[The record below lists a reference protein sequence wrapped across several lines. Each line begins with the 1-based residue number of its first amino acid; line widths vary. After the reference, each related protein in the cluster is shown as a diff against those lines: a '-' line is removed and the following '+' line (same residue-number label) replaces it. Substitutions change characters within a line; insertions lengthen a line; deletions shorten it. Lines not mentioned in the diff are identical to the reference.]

1 MNRAYR
7 PRAGVRKVDING
19 ASHHQQGGLDT
30 GVLIGVLTMDTHDRS
45 GPLKDRA
52 VAQAADLT
60 QVCRALGLEE
70 NAAAQF
76 LALFDE
82 CLADYSALSIDPS
95 TGALGIMTRGSGQ
108 AHAFRIVKFMEQA
121 RQPEAA
127 IEQFLGRVRHF
138 DAENIA
144 LKAEIDR
151 RGVREVT
158 TYVRQ
163 EIERKVAHAC
173 LADAGVNV
181 ASVGLM
187 EAVVEALDSATVCAV
202 ATSVT
207 VSGDA
212 VEKIYL
218 ASPDAALDWGRV
230 RLVGQLVGL
239 SDLDWSPID
248 ARRSTLSISGMEL
261 SLGFRGGRALPGVTL
276 AFRSVSPE
284 VVAGLLGSRTER
296 ETADRI
302 RVLWDRTVHDEVR
315 IRIVP
320 GGPMGLKTCAV
331 RAQEVG

>member
-1 MNRAYR
+1 
-7 PRAGVRKVDING
+7 
-19 ASHHQQGGLDT
+19 
-30 GVLIGVLTMDTHDRS
+30 MDTHHRS
-45 GPLKDRA
+45 DPRIDRA
-52 VAQAADLT
+52 DARTAGLT
-60 QVCRALGLEE
+60 QVCRVLGLEE

-95 TGALGIMTRGSGQ
+95 TRALGIMTRGSGQ
-108 AHAFRIVKFMEQA
+108 AHAFRIAKFMEQA
-121 RQPEAA
+121 KQSEAT

-144 LKAEIDR
+144 VKAEIDR

-163 EIERKVAHAC
+163 EIEPKVAHAC
-173 LADAGVNV
+173 LADAGVDV

-187 EAVVEALDSATVCAV
+187 EAVFETLDSATVSAV
-202 ATSVT
+202 ATAVT

-212 VEKIYL
+212 VEKIYF
-218 ASPDAALDWGRV
+218 ASPDAALDWSRV

-248 ARRSTLSISGMEL
+248 AQRSTLSISGMEL

-276 AFRSVSPE
+276 AFQSVSPE
-284 VVAGLLGSRTER
+284 VVAGLLASRTER
-296 ETADRI
+296 EAADRI

-320 GGPMGLKTCAV
+320 GGSMGLKTCSV
-331 RAQEVG
+331 RAQAVG